1 MPTLTA
7 ATARTLTLTP
17 AGLVTASAE
26 SRTLRGYAATWR
38 VVGNTSIGPVR
49 LKAGALE
56 WPAELRTVKLVDE
69 HRTPPVAIGYCT
81 AAAADDIGA
90 PVAFHIGRTPD
101 GDRAL
106 LEAAEGVR
114 DSFSVEL
121 ADLVFDEREP
131 DLIVSAR
138 VSAVALVTTPA
149 FAGSVVTEL
158 AAAETTTPPTSHPDE
173 RETTMTDEQ
182 RARLEALR
190 TQETLTQDEAAE
202 LAQLAQLEHEAPT
215 GEAETPAETPAAAA
229 AAHRPAA
236 TAAAVPSGLHVRGG
250 AAPVRRPLAELY
262 AASARVLTGQSRP
275 DLEAA
280 LSNITNTANIWT
292 APDTY
297 AGELWSGVR
306 YSRRWVSMFSPG
318 KLTSYKVN
326 GWRWVVRPEVD
337 DYAGDK
343 TAVPSNVASTEPVE
357 VTAARL
363 AGAHDIDRKF
373 TDFGD
378 TTFIASYFDAMTES
392 YAVKSDLKAR
402 AQGIAAGAANVSATV
417 ATSLLHALL
426 VAKVELETYEDD
438 GFAAGSPDYYI
449 VNSTDYIGL
458 LDTTNDAAPA
468 YLKELGIDF
477 DKIRATAAQPAG
489 TITAG
494 VKAAGT
500 FYELG
505 ETPIRVEALNIANGG
520 VDGGVFGYWAGLQ
533 HHVKGVLR
541 VTFVA
546 PV

>member
-1 MPTLTA
+1 MRPTTLTA
-7 ATARTLTLTP
+7 AVSRTLTLSP
-17 AGLVTASAE
+17 ATLVTASAE

-38 VVGNTSIGPVR
+38 IVGNTSIGPVR
-49 LKAGALE
+49 LKAGALL
-56 WPAELRTVKLVDE
+56 WPEELRTVKLVDE
-69 HRTPPVAIGYCT
+69 HREPPVAIGYCT
-81 AAAADDIGA
+81 AAAADATGSLA
-90 PVAFHIGRTPD
+90 AFHIGRTPE

-138 VSAVALVTTPA
+138 VSRVALVTTPA

-158 AAAETTTPPTSHPDE
+158 AAAETTTTTSHPNE
-173 RETTMTDEQ
+173 SEHIMTDEQ

-190 TQETLTQDEAAE
+190 TQETLTQDEAGE
-202 LAQLAQLEHEAPT
+202 LAQLAQLEHEADQPP
-215 GEAETPAETPAAAA
+215 AETPPAEPAAAA
-229 AAHRPAA
+229 AAHRPAV
-236 TAAAVPSGLHVRGG
+236 TAAAVPAGLHVRGG

-262 AASARVLTGQSRP
+262 AANARVLTGQSRP
-275 DLEAA
+275 ELEAA
-280 LSNITNTANIWT
+280 LANITNTANIWT
-292 APDTY
+292 QPDTY
-297 AGELWSGVR
+297 AGELWSGLR
-306 YSRRWVSMFSPG
+306 YTRRWVNMFSPG
-318 KLTSYKVN
+318 KLTSWKVD

-343 TAVPSNVASTEPVE
+343 TAVPSNAASTEA
-357 VTAARL
+357 VTVNAARL

-373 TDFGD
+373 ADFGD

-392 YAVKSDLKAR
+392 YGVKSDLKAR
-402 AQGIAAGAANVSATV
+402 AAAIAAGAANISATV

-426 VAKVELETYEDD
+426 VAKIELETYEDD
-438 GFAAGSPDYYI
+438 NFAAGTPDWYI
-449 VNSTDYIGL
+449 VNSTDYAGL
-458 LDTTNDAAPA
+458 LDIANADAPA
-468 YLKELGIDF
+468 FLDKLGIDF
-477 DKIRATAAQPAG
+477 DKIRATTAQPAG

-520 VDGGVFGYWAGLQ
+520 VDGGVFGYWAALQ
-533 HHVKGVLR
+533 HHAKGALR
-541 VTFVA
+541 VTFA
-546 PV
+546 

>member
-1 MPTLTA
+1 MRTLTA
-7 ATARTLTLTP
+7 ATARTLTLAP

-26 SRTLRGYAATWR
+26 GRTLRGYAATWR
-38 VVGNTSIGPVR
+38 IVGNTSIGPVR
-49 LKAGALE
+49 LKAGALI

-90 PVAFHIGRTPD
+90 TVAFHIGRTPD

-121 ADLVFDEREP
+121 ADLVFDPAEP

-158 AAAETTTPPTSHPDE
+158 AAAETPTTPTSHPNE
-173 RETTMTDEQ
+173 SETTMTDEQ

-190 TQETLTQDEAAE
+190 TQETLTQEEAAE
-202 LAQLAQLEHEAPT
+202 LATLAALEHEPPA
-215 GEAETPAETPAAAA
+215 GETAAPAEAA
-229 AAHRPAA
+229 AAHRPTA
-236 TAAAVPSGLHVRGG
+236 TAAAVPAGLHVRGG

-262 AASARVLTGQSRP
+262 AASARVLTGESRP
-275 DLEAA
+275 HLEAA

-297 AGELWSGVR
+297 AGELWSGLR
-306 YSRRWVSMFSPG
+306 YSRRWVDMFSPG
-318 KLTSYKVN
+318 KLSSYKVN
-326 GWRWVVRPEVD
+326 GWRWVVRPEVA

-343 TAVPSNVASTEPVE
+343 AAVPSNAPTTEPVE

-402 AQGIAAGAANVSATV
+402 AQGITAGAANVSATV

-449 VNSTDYIGL
+449 VNSTDYIAL
-458 LDTTNDAAPA
+458 IDTTTAAAPA
-468 YLKELGIDF
+468 YLTEMGIDF

-541 VTFVA
+541 VTFV
-546 PV
+546 

>member
-1 MPTLTA
+1 MTLTA
-7 ATARTLTLTP
+7 SLRPSTLTL
-17 AGLVTASAE
+17 AGSTLVTASAGD
-26 SRTLRGYAATWR
+26 RTLRGYAATWR

-49 LKAGALE
+49 LEAGALH
-56 WPAELRTVKLVDE
+56 WPAELRSVKLVDE
-69 HRTPPVAIGYCT
+69 HREPPVSIGYCT
-81 AAAADDIGA
+81 AAASDDTGA
-90 PVAFHIGRTPD
+90 PVSFHVGRTPE

-121 ADLVFDEREP
+121 ADLVFHESIP
-131 DLIVSAR
+131 DLIVAAR
-138 VSAVALVTTPA
+138 VTRVALVTTPA

-158 AAAETTTPPTSHPDE
+158 AAADTTTTPPHHTTESEH
-173 RETTMTDEQ
+173 TMTDEQ
-182 RARLEALR
+182 RARLEELR
-190 TQETLTQDEAAE
+190 GKETLTQEEAAE
-202 LAQLAQLEHEAPT
+202 LATLATLEHEPPA
-215 GEAETPAETPAAAA
+215 GETPAPAEAAASA
-229 AAHRPAA
+229 RPAA
-236 TAAAVPSGLHVRGG
+236 TAAAVPAGLAMRGAG
-250 AAPVRRPLAELY
+250 APAARPLTELY
-262 AASARVLTGQSRP
+262 AATARVLTGQSRP
-275 DLEAA
+275 ALEAA

-306 YSRRWVSMFSPG
+306 YDRRWVSMFSPG

-326 GWRWVVRPEVD
+326 GWRWKVRPEVS

-343 TAVPSNVASTEPVE
+343 AAVPSNAPETEPVD

-363 AGAHDIDRKF
+363 AGAHDLDRKF

-378 TTFIASYFDAMTES
+378 TAFIASYFDAMTES

-402 AQGIAAGAANVSATV
+402 AAGIAAGAANVSTTV

-438 GFAAGSPDYYI
+438 GFAAGSPDWYV

-458 LDTTNDAAPA
+458 LDTTTSAAPA
-468 YLKELGIDF
+468 FLTELGIDF

-520 VDGGVFGYWAGLQ
+520 VDGGVFGYWAQLQ

-541 VTFVA
+541 VTFA
-546 PV
+546 

>member
-1 MPTLTA
+1 MRPS
-7 ATARTLTLTP
+7 TLTL
-17 AGLVTASAE
+17 AGATLVTASE
-26 SRTLRGYAATWR
+26 ETRTLRGYAATWR

-49 LKAGALE
+49 LEAGALE
-56 WPAELRTVKLVDE
+56 WPAELRSVKLVDE
-69 HRTPPVAIGYCT
+69 HREPPVSIGYCT
-81 AAAADDIGA
+81 AAAADDTGA
-90 PVAFHIGRTPD
+90 PVAFHVGRTPE

-121 ADLVFDEREP
+121 ADLVFHESIP

-138 VSAVALVTTPA
+138 VTRVALVTTPA

-158 AAAETTTPPTSHPDE
+158 AAADTPTTSTTTPGS
-173 RETTMTDEQ
+173 ETTMNDEQ

-190 TQETLTQDEAAE
+190 AQETLTQEEAAE
-202 LAQLAQLEHEAPT
+202 LATLATLEHEPPA
-215 GEAETPAETPAAAA
+215 GDPAETPAAAA
-229 AAHRPAA
+229 ASARPAA
-236 TAAAVPSGLHVRGG
+236 TAAAVPAGLAMRGAG
-250 AAPVRRPLAELY
+250 TATPRPLSELY
-262 AASARVLTGQSRP
+262 AATARVLTGQSRP
-275 DLEAA
+275 ALEAA

-297 AGELWSGVR
+297 AGELWSGLR
-306 YSRRWVSMFSPG
+306 YSRRWVDMFSPG

-343 TAVPSNVASTEPVE
+343 TAVPSNSPTTEPVD

-363 AGAHDIDRKF
+363 AGAHDLDRKF

-378 TTFIASYFDAMTES
+378 TAFIASYFDAMTES

-402 AQGIAAGAANVSATV
+402 AAGIAAGAANVSATV

-438 GFAAGSPDYYI
+438 GFAAGTPDYYV

-468 YLKELGIDF
+468 FLKELGIDF

-494 VKAAGT
+494 VKSAGT

-520 VDGGVFGYWAGLQ
+520 IDGGVFGYWAQLQ

-541 VTFVA
+541 VTFA
-546 PV
+546 